1 MAVGIPWG
9 GRRSPPSPI
18 RLDLALI
25 QRHPDLSRRK
35 ARDVIEK
42 GQVSVDGRT
51 VREPGETVG
60 DGAAL
65 RWDPHRKALPRARL
79 SLPILFED
87 EHLLVVDKPA
97 GLLSVPTDED
107 AKDEDTV
114 LARVEEYVRHLRPRR
129 PYVGRVHRLDRDT
142 SGAIVIALSPAARSG
157 LIKQFS
163 DHRIERRYRVLV
175 DGAPPAEEGLVDR
188 PLRDAYV
195 SGKRAV
201 ARPGEPSRPAVTRWR
216 VVERFAR
223 GALLAVDLQTGRQHQ
238 IRVHLAHI
246 RMPVLGDATYGSAS
260 RHPVRVRRQMLHAGS
275 LGFVHPLSGATIRVE
290 SPLPA
295 DFRKALLE
303 LRRLSPRA
311 PPPAPAAPPR
321 GRP

>member
-1 MAVGIPWG
+1 MA
-9 GRRSPPSPI
+9 PSPT

-25 QRHPDLSRRK
+25 QRHPELSRRK

-60 DGAAL
+60 EGAAL

-79 SLPILFED
+79 SLPVLFED

-107 AKDEDTV
+107 VKDEDTV

-142 SGAIVIALSPAARSG
+142 SGAIVLALSPAARSG
-157 LIKQFS
+157 LIRQFG
-163 DHRIERRYRVLV
+163 DHRIERRYRALV
-175 DGAPPAEEGLVDR
+175 DGTPPADQGVVDR

-201 ARPGEPSRPAVTRWR
+201 ARPDEPARPAVTRWR

-223 GALLAVDLQTGRQHQ
+223 GALLAVELQTGRQHQ

-246 RMPVLGDATYGSAS
+246 RLPVLGDATYGQTAS
-260 RHPVRVRRQMLHAGS
+260 RHPPVRVRRQMLHAGS
-275 LGFVHPLSGATIRVE
+275 LAFVHPLTGETVRVE

-295 DFRKALLE
+295 DFRRALQE
-303 LRRLSPRA
+303 LRRLGPT
-311 PPPAPAAPPR
+311 PPPPTSPAGRRR
-321 GRP
+321 GV

>member
-1 MAVGIPWG
+1 MSGT
-9 GRRSPPSPI
+9 

-25 QRHPDLSRRK
+25 QLHPNLSRRK

-51 VREPGETVG
+51 VREPGEAVG
-60 DGAAL
+60 EGAAL

-142 SGAIVIALSPAARSG
+142 SGAIVVALSPAARSG

-175 DGAPPAEEGLVDR
+175 DGSAPADEGVVDR

-201 ARPGEPSRPAVTRWR
+201 ARPGEPSRPAITRWR

-223 GALLAVDLQTGRQHQ
+223 GALLAVELQTGRQHQ
-238 IRVHLAHI
+238 IRVHLASI

-260 RHPVRVRRQMLHAGS
+260 HHPPVRVRRQMLHAGA
-275 LGFVHPLSGATIRVE
+275 LGFVHPLTGATVRVE

-303 LRRLSPRA
+303 LRRLSTSSPSPA
-311 PPPAPAAPPR
+311 PPAPRR
-321 GRP
+321 GRV